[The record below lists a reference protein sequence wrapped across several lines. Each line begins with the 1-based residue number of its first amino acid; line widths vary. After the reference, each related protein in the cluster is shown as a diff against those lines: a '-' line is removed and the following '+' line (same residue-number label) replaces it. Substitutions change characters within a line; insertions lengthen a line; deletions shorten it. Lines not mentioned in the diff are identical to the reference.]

1 MLDRHQAR
9 SAAFQTLFML
19 ESSREL
25 TPDEAIIRVLTTTQ
39 NSAKTDEEAVQLDL
53 NDPNQVYLQ
62 QIVNGVVGEQQQLDQ
77 SLTPK
82 LKGGW
87 TLQRLSKTDLLI
99 LRLGLFEIEHANVPQ
114 AVAINEAIQ
123 LAKEF
128 SDDQSAKFINGVLA
142 KFIKVD
148 SDHQ

>member
-19 ESSREL
+19 ESSSDL
-25 TPDEAIIRVLTTTQ
+25 TPDLAISEVLTTTQ
-39 NSAKTDEEAVQLDL
+39 NKTDDQPIQLDL

-62 QIVNGVVGEQQQLDQ
+62 QLVHGVVERQTELDQ
-77 SLTPK
+77 ALTPK

-87 TLQRLSKTDLLI
+87 TLKRLSKTDLLI
-99 LRLGLFEIEHANVPQ
+99 LRLGLFEIENAAVPQ

-142 KFIKVD
+142 KFIENG
-148 SDHQ
+148 SDHKS

>member
-19 ESSREL
+19 ESSTDL
-25 TPDEAIIRVLTTTQ
+25 TPDAAISEVLTTTQ
-39 NSAKTDEEAVQLDL
+39 NKKDDQLVQLNL
-53 NDPNQVYLQ
+53 TDPNQVYLQ
-62 QIVNGVVGEQQQLDQ
+62 QLVKGVVDQQAELDQ

-87 TLQRLSKTDLLI
+87 TLKRLSKTDLLI
-99 LRLGLFEIEHANVPQ
+99 LRLGLFEIENAKVPQ

-128 SDDQSAKFINGVLA
+128 SDDSSAKFINGVLA
-142 KFIKVD
+142 KFIKAD
-148 SDHQ
+148 SDQQ

>member
-19 ESSREL
+19 ESSTDL
-25 TPDEAIIRVLTTTQ
+25 TPDAAISEVLTTTQ
-39 NSAKTDEEAVQLDL
+39 NKKDDQLVQLNL
-53 NDPNQVYLQ
+53 TDPNQVYLQ
-62 QIVNGVVGEQQQLDQ
+62 QLVKGVVDQQAELDQ

-82 LKGGW
+82 LKDGW
-87 TLQRLSKTDLLI
+87 TLKRLSKTDLLI
-99 LRLGLFEIEHANVPQ
+99 LRLGLFEIENAKVPQ

-128 SDDQSAKFINGVLA
+128 SDDSSAKFINGVLA
-142 KFIKVD
+142 KFIKAD

>member
-19 ESSREL
+19 ESSTDL
-25 TPDEAIIRVLTTTQ
+25 TPDAAISEVLTTTQ
-39 NSAKTDEEAVQLDL
+39 NKPDDQPVQLDL
-53 NDPNQVYLQ
+53 TDPNQVYLQ
-62 QIVNGVVGEQQQLDQ
+62 ELVKGVVEQQADLDQ
-77 SLTPK
+77 TITPK

-87 TLQRLSKTDLLI
+87 TLKRLSKTDLLI
-99 LRLGLFEIEHANVPQ
+99 LRLGLFEIEHADVPQ

-128 SDDQSAKFINGVLA
+128 SDDSSAKFINGVLA
-142 KFIKVD
+142 KFIKTD
-148 SDHQ
+148 ADHQ

>member
-19 ESSREL
+19 ESSTDL
-25 TPDEAIIRVLTTTQ
+25 TPDAAISEVLTTTQ
-39 NSAKTDEEAVQLDL
+39 NKKDDQLVQLNL
-53 NDPNQVYLQ
+53 TDPNQVYLQ
-62 QIVNGVVGEQQQLDQ
+62 QLVKGVVDQQAELDQ

-87 TLQRLSKTDLLI
+87 TVKRLSKTDLLI
-99 LRLGLFEIEHANVPQ
+99 LRLGLFEIENAKVPQ

-128 SDDQSAKFINGVLA
+128 SDDSSAKFINGVLA
-142 KFIKVD
+142 KFIKAD

>member
-19 ESSREL
+19 ESSTDL
-25 TPDEAIIRVLTTTQ
+25 TPDAAISEVLTTTQ
-39 NSAKTDEEAVQLDL
+39 NKKDDQLVQLNL
-53 NDPNQVYLQ
+53 TDPNQVYLQ
-62 QIVNGVVGEQQQLDQ
+62 QLVKGVVDQQAELDQ

-87 TLQRLSKTDLLI
+87 TLKRLSKTDLLI
-99 LRLGLFEIEHANVPQ
+99 LRLGLFEIENAKVPQ

-128 SDDQSAKFINGVLA
+128 SDDSSAKFINGVLA
-142 KFIKVD
+142 KFIKAD
-148 SDHQ
+148 SDYQ

>member
-19 ESSREL
+19 ESSTDL
-25 TPDEAIIRVLTTTQ
+25 TPDAAISEVLTTTQ
-39 NSAKTDEEAVQLDL
+39 NKKDDQLVQLNL
-53 NDPNQVYLQ
+53 TDPNQVYLQ
-62 QIVNGVVGEQQQLDQ
+62 QLVKGVVDQQAELDQ

-87 TLQRLSKTDLLI
+87 TLKRLSKTDLLI
-99 LRLGLFEIEHANVPQ
+99 LRLGLFEIENAKVPQ

-128 SDDQSAKFINGVLA
+128 SDDSSAKFINGVLA
-142 KFIKVD
+142 KFIKAD

>member
-19 ESSREL
+19 ESSTDL
-25 TPDEAIIRVLTTTQ
+25 TPDAAISEVLTTTQ
-39 NSAKTDEEAVQLDL
+39 NKKDDQLVQLNL
-53 NDPNQVYLQ
+53 TDPNQVYLQ
-62 QIVNGVVGEQQQLDQ
+62 QLVKGVVDQQAELDQ
-77 SLTPK
+77 SLTPN

-87 TLQRLSKTDLLI
+87 TLKRLSKTDLLI
-99 LRLGLFEIEHANVPQ
+99 LRLGLFEIENAKVPQ

-128 SDDQSAKFINGVLA
+128 SDDSSAKFINGVLA
-142 KFIKVD
+142 KFIKAD

>member
-19 ESSREL
+19 ESSTDL
-25 TPDEAIIRVLTTTQ
+25 TPDAAISEVLTTTQ
-39 NSAKTDEEAVQLDL
+39 NKKDDQLVQLNL
-53 NDPNQVYLQ
+53 TDPNQVYLQ
-62 QIVNGVVGEQQQLDQ
+62 QLVKGVVDKQAELDQ

-87 TLQRLSKTDLLI
+87 TLKRLSKTDLLI
-99 LRLGLFEIEHANVPQ
+99 LRLGLFEIENAKVPQ

-128 SDDQSAKFINGVLA
+128 SDDSSAKFINGVLA
-142 KFIKVD
+142 KFIKAD

>member
-19 ESSREL
+19 ESSTDL
-25 TPDEAIIRVLTTTQ
+25 TPDAAISEVLTTTQ
-39 NSAKTDEEAVQLDL
+39 NKKDDQLVQLNL
-53 NDPNQVYLQ
+53 TDPNQVYLQ
-62 QIVNGVVGEQQQLDQ
+62 QLVKGVVNQQAELDQ

-87 TLQRLSKTDLLI
+87 TLKRLSKTDLLI
-99 LRLGLFEIEHANVPQ
+99 LRLGLFEIENAKVPQ

-128 SDDQSAKFINGVLA
+128 SDDSSAKFINGVLA
-142 KFIKVD
+142 KFIKAD